1 MADVPVLAMR
11 VVEGTQT
18 VQMQSFCALDELLGI
33 VPVRPGSF
41 LRVRTE
47 LVLALVLFPMTGTT
61 ELRAI
66 RCEHFVALQAPHS
79 LIPS

>member
-1 MADVPVLAMR
+1 MANVPVLATW
-11 VVEGTQT
+11 VIEGTQT
-18 VQMQSFCALDELLGI
+18 VQMQSFCPIDELLGI

-47 LVLALVLFPMTGTT
+47 LVLALVLTTMFGGTERRT
-61 ELRAI
+61 I
-66 RCEHFVALQAPHS
+66 RREHFIALQAPHG